1 MAVIIMTEKEKQIK
15 KLLRY
20 VNLQII
26 KLILVIIIMILFIKL
41 II

>member
-1 MAVIIMTEKEKQIK
+1 MIMTEKEKQKQIK